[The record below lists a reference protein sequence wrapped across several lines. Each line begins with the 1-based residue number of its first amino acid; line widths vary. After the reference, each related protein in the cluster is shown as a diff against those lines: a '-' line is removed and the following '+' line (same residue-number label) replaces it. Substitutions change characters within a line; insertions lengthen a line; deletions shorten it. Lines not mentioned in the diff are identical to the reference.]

1 MIRGGTPAGWVDKQ
15 ARATKVCPFCPLFT
29 AVNKPY
35 PKLQLALVATRSAY
49 LGLYPE
55 DEAEIG
61 LTRWAVING
70 CRRPAAAANF
80 GRPTLD
86 IVVEDEVANDRVTL
100 LAAAVIEN
108 VGRRD
113 FDVIEEAKAVELL
126 IAECGNVDMAAM
138 KLAKSKGWI
147 SQRRS
152 LLRLAPELQAALRNG
167 ELAVLTAR
175 TLAQVPPESQVQAW
189 TAERE
194 RERQKA
200 EPEPDPA
207 SENREPARIPVT
219 AAKVTRT
226 FRRLEA
232 DPVTLA
238 DALVDY
244 LDADGLKTLI
254 QALTDRHQFR
264 TRRRGCSPRGD
275 QPHHRKLLLCN
286 SFPERRTLLGRSLYP
301 PAESA
306 IVSST
311 VPVCRAQRMDG
322 LTLPTTPSRL

>member
-1 MIRGGTPAGWVDKQ
+1 MARGTRTNLATLAGVVGDNSPVDRPLAGSTPTNVPLSELAPNPRNPRDDLGDLSDLVSITGTQ
-15 ARATKVCPFCPLFT
+15 
-29 AVNKPY
+29 
-35 PKLQLALVATRSAY
+35 LQPALVVTRSAY

-61 LTRWAVING
+61 LARWVVING
-70 CRRPAAAANF
+70 CRRLAAAANF
-80 GRPTLD
+80 GRPNLD
-86 IVVEDEVANDRVTL
+86 IIVKDEVANDRITL

-152 LLRLAPELQAALRNG
+152 LLRLAPELQTALRNG
-167 ELAVLTAR
+167 ELAVRTAR

-194 RERQKA
+194 RERHKA

-207 SENREPARIPVT
+207 PENREPARIPVT

-244 LDADGLKTLI
+244 LDADGLRTLI
-254 QALTDRHQFR
+254 QALTDRH
-264 TRRRGCSPRGD
+264 
-275 QPHHRKLLLCN
+275 
-286 SFPERRTLLGRSLYP
+286 
-301 PAESA
+301 
-306 IVSST
+306 
-311 VPVCRAQRMDG
+311 
-322 LTLPTTPSRL
+322 